1 MRINSEFIRLSSF
14 YLFYFALVGVYI
26 IFLPK
31 MLSEVGYDATQI
43 GALFSAS
50 PLMRFIM
57 PFIFRRYGGLN
68 STTYL
73 ISLIAIPLSTLLMFI
88 FLDNFY
94 LLFAINLIYGAS
106 MGVILPFV
114 DTYALKIIGKVRY
127 GRVRLWGSIGFMLIA
142 LWLGSMLDSVEEAM
156 VYLSAMAILTTLSGW
171 SVGQRD
177 SDSDISLNRATSSSS
192 SSISLSRHWA
202 FWIGTLLLQVS
213 FGGFYNFFTIYE
225 TAHGISLQMTS
236 WLWSFGVICE
246 IVMLYFQGPL
256 MRIDLLRLIEF
267 TTFATAVRWMMLW
280 LYPDSLVMAFISQS
294 FHALSFA
301 LYYTAAIAYIYE
313 LYSDKRLAQQFFLGV
328 SFGLGGAIGSLV
340 AGWIYEGYPKE
351 LFLAESIIALL
362 SFAMILIHS
371 KRVDRAKYQ

>member
-1 MRINSEFIRLSSF
+1 MALNREFIRLSSF

-31 MLSEVGYDATQI
+31 MLSGAGYDATHI

-68 STTYL
+68 SKTYL
-73 ISLIAIPLSTLLMFI
+73 VSLIIIPLSVIFMFI
-88 FLDNFY
+88 FLNNFY
-94 LLFAINLIYGAS
+94 MLFVINLIYGAS

-114 DTYALKIIGKVRY
+114 DTYALKIIGKERY
-127 GRVRLWGSIGFMLIA
+127 GRVRLWGSIGFMFIA
-142 LWLGSMLDSVEEAM
+142 LWLGSRLQSLEEAM
-156 VYLSAMAILTTLSGW
+156 VYLLITAVLTAISGW
-171 SVGQRD
+171 SIDNPKEIKKHDTSPKDR
-177 SDSDISLNRATSSSS
+177 IKAT
-192 SSISLSRHWA
+192 ISLSRYWA

-225 TAHGISLQMTS
+225 TAHGISLEMTS

-256 MRIDLLRLIEF
+256 MRINLLRLIEF
-267 TTFATAVRWMMLW
+267 TTFATALRWWILW
-280 LYPDSLVMAFISQS
+280 LYPDSLLMAFLSQS

-301 LYYTAAIAYIYE
+301 LYYTSAIAYIYE
-313 LYSDKRLAQQFFLGV
+313 LYSDKKLAQQFFLGI
-328 SFGLGGAIGSLV
+328 SFGLGGALGSV
-340 AGWIYEGYPKE
+340 IAGWIYESYSTQ
-351 LFLAESIIALL
+351 LFLAEALIALL
-362 SFAMILIHS
+362 SFFMIVIHS
-371 KRVDRAKYQ
+371 TRVKKLI